1 MRPKNPP
8 GRRRTLA
15 SVTIEATATP
25 TLAALRQARGQR
37 EAVRRRFLPVGLL
50 AVAIVAVV
58 AARGKP
64 GPGLHGDS
72 LLILLG
78 IVVFTCGAALA
89 IAEAVLPAVPRL
101 NTLTHAALMSM
112 VLLGSGVLVWLQP
125 DGPGLLGLFIAVGV
139 AGRLAPGKLGAAMAA
154 GALAFVLVADATGMR
169 SHRTTAG
176 LVSVLGLAAVYAVV
190 LLGRRLRRQ
199 DDQAERLLLE
209 LEQVR
214 GAELRAAA
222 LGERQRLAREMHDVL
237 AHSLSGL
244 LLQLEGARLLSAGI
258 PGETRLT
265 ATIDRAHHLAKHG
278 LGEARRAIAMLR
290 DDELP
295 GPGQLA
301 ALAAEFERDTG
312 IRCTL
317 RVTGNEPGLG
327 SQARLAVYRVAQE
340 ALTNVRRHASPD
352 RVEVHLGYE
361 PTAARLV
368 VEDFAAGTR
377 DVAEPVPAAELTPC
391 ADTERHA
398 GNPDGYGLT
407 GMRERAEL
415 LGGTLSACPT
425 PAGFRVE
432 LRVPA

>member
-1 MRPKNPP
+1 
-8 GRRRTLA
+8 
-15 SVTIEATATP
+15 
-25 TLAALRQARGQR
+25 
-37 EAVRRRFLPVGLL
+37 
-50 AVAIVAVV
+50 
-58 AARGKP
+58 
-64 GPGLHGDS
+64 
-72 LLILLG
+72 
-78 IVVFTCGAALA
+78 
-89 IAEAVLPAVPRL
+89 
-101 NTLTHAALMSM
+101 
-112 VLLGSGVLVWLQP
+112 
-125 DGPGLLGLFIAVGV
+125 V

-169 SHRTTAG
+169 SHRTAAG
-176 LVSVLGLAAVYAVV
+176 LVSALGLAAVYALV

-209 LEQVR
+209 LEQTR
-214 GAELRAAA
+214 GAELRAVA

-258 PGETRLT
+258 QGETRLT
-265 ATIDRAHHLAKHG
+265 ATIDRAHHLAKQG

-301 ALAAEFERDTG
+301 ALTAEFERDTG
-312 IRCTL
+312 IGCTL
-317 RVTGNEPGLG
+317 RVAGSEPGLG
-327 SQARLAVYRVAQE
+327 PQARLAVYRVAQE

-361 PTAARLV
+361 PRAVRLV
-368 VEDFAAGTR
+368 VEDFAADPR
-377 DVAEPVPAAELTPC
+377 DVAESVPAAGGLTTSS
-391 ADTERHA
+391 DTERRA